1 MIEQIP
7 VIDLFSGPGGLA
19 EGFSPCSIPRNRR
32 RYKIVLS
39 VEKEQHAFNTLV
51 LRAFLRKF
59 NDGLPPEYYEFLNRS
74 TPEPNWQNMYPKEW
88 QAACEETKMLE
99 LGNPQTDSILSR
111 DISNIRNKY
120 GRRIVLVGGP
130 PCQAYSIAGRA
141 RTAGIEDYTP
151 VDDPRIYLYEQY
163 VNIVSMLE
171 PAIAVMEN
179 VKGMVSSSINEEGI
193 FPKVM
198 HCLRNACGPNSYELF
213 AFTPSKTNL
222 SFDELLRAPSEFIVR
237 AEEFG
242 VPQTRHRV
250 FIVCV
255 HSEIARRLS
264 LEQVPRLVPQSA
276 RISFESVLSTMPKLR
291 SGLSRSDISAT
302 WKRVVRQAYN
312 KIERHLSQMG
322 EKDKERFLTE
332 LKFSRESFLESS
344 LKRTASGDTFL
355 PDFCSMDLQSWLHD
369 EKLEILPN
377 NDTRGHMASDLE
389 RYLFAAVYAKTFGVS
404 PKTRDFP
411 SNLASSHKS
420 WATNKFADRFRVQLA
435 GHPAK
440 TITSHIAKDGHYF
453 IHPDSSQCRSLTV
466 REAARLQT
474 FPDNYLFKGNRTAQY
489 IQVGNA
495 VPPLLAHQISN
506 CLWKIFKYCDQYL
519 HFQSMQNSPELK
531 NHGTVC
537 REVA

>member
-51 LRAFLRKF
+51 LRAFLRNF
-59 NDGLPPEYYEFLNRS
+59 NDGLPPEYYEFLNRL
-74 TPEPNWQNMYPKEW
+74 TPEPDWQNMYPKEW

-111 DISNIRNKY
+111 DISHIRKKY
-120 GRRIVLVGGP
+120 GRRVVLVGGP

-151 VDDPRIYLYEQY
+151 VNDPRIFLYEQY

-213 AFTPSKTNL
+213 AFAPSKTNL

-264 LEQVPRLVPQSA
+264 LENVPQLVPRSE
-276 RISFESVLSTMPKLR
+276 RISLESVLSTMPKLR

-312 KIERHLSQMG
+312 KIERHLPQMG
-322 EKDKERFLTE
+322 GKDKERFLTK
-332 LKFSRESFLESS
+332 LKFARESFLESS

-355 PDFCSMDLQSWLHD
+355 PDFCLMDLQSWLHD
-369 EKLEILPN
+369 EKLENLPN

-411 SNLASSHKS
+411 SKLASSHKS

-453 IHPDSSQCRSLTV
+453 IHPDPSQCRSLTV

-489 IQVGNA
+489 VQVGNA
-495 VPPLLAHQISN
+495 VPPFLANQISN
-506 CLWKIFKYCDQYL
+506 SLWKTIEYCDRNL
-519 HFQSMQNSPELK
+519 FFQLTRNPPKLK
-531 NHGTVC
+531 NHRSVC

>member
-19 EGFSPCSIPRNRR
+19 EGFSPCSIPRSRR

-59 NDGLPPEYYEFLNRS
+59 NDELPPEYYEFLNRS
-74 TPEPNWQNMYPKEW
+74 IPEPDWQNMYPKEW

-120 GRRIVLVGGP
+120 GRRVVLVGGP

-151 VDDPRIYLYEQY
+151 VNDPRIFLYEQY
-163 VNIVSMLE
+163 VNIVAMLE

-213 AFTPSKTNL
+213 AFAPSKTNL
-222 SFDELLRAPSEFIVR
+222 SFDDLLRVPSEFIVR

-242 VPQTRHRV
+242 IPQTRHRV

-255 HSEIARRLS
+255 HSEIARRLP
-264 LEQVPRLVPQSA
+264 LEHVPRLVPQSEK
-276 RISFESVLSTMPKLR
+276 ISLDDVLSTMPKLR

-312 KIERHLSQMG
+312 KIERHLPQLG
-322 EKDKERFLTE
+322 QKNKERFLSE
-332 LKFSRESFLESS
+332 LKFARESFLKNS

-377 NDTRGHMASDLE
+377 SDTRGHMASDLE

-411 SNLASSHKS
+411 SKLASSHKS

-453 IHPDSSQCRSLTV
+453 IHPDPSQCRSLTV

-489 IQVGNA
+489 VQVGNA
-495 VPPLLAHQISN
+495 VPPFLANQISN
-506 CLWKIFKYCDQYL
+506 SLWKTIEYCDRNL
-519 HFQSMQNSPELK
+519 FFQLTRNPPKSK
-531 NHGTVC
+531 NHRSVC